1 MSYYKYEIINIPSIG
16 YGMIKNNASPY
27 EVLFFDGNKEYF
39 KDEELNK
46 LNDKSK
52 LDSLTLKDIINS
64 KLFEHDLDIDIDSI
78 TINYED
84 IYDNVKIE
92 PTYVQ
97 KIFTKSR
104 PILIKIEYKNNLLL
118 VDNYNSTYI
127 KESIAKLVKIA
138 RTYYIKEDEKKAK
151 EIKSS
156 SPLKETFKQELHS
169 SKSFLEKYVFLRKF
183 FKENTIDNKFLDFLA
198 KEYLQKNRFDIL
210 LDEKTYLMLL
220 TFFYYHNK
228 LKTYFVSKYEY
239 ARYRSL
245 KYDSINESFEL
256 IRTIISIEERNV
268 RYSNELHNRLSD
280 YYSLDRNILLIILI
294 SSFELDFNYLP
305 YFLEY
310 DFTKEEANFVLKN
323 YTNEKNLAFFKI
335 IFKNLDLS
343 ELKNIPYSISM
354 IKSYL
359 GYYTLSI
366 LTPSNFESFVDI
378 ILESKDI
385 NLKNS
390 LIFEILDNLSIKMKK
405 FPSINKLFES
415 NNDFYIN
422 EAYKFRCENDN
433 IYKFN
438 KNFENIN
445 QFKLYI
451 LHLLT
456 PNNEGEENSKIH
468 YEFESSLNHFG
479 LYINYKF
486 DEEHSLSLY
495 EMDIY
500 LSSFTLEINSNLS
513 KESTRTLLDYVSK
526 KENLSLK
533 LISFFNKYENYYKEK
548 NNKEFYDELSDIK
561 IDNINKRL
569 ASIEVHLELENK
581 DIIHKIGIDKF
592 YKIRNI
598 QDFLS
603 SFGYGL
609 EKEFSKYFTFTCEF
623 DNLEETSKE
632 YLYYINT
639 LDRISLSD
647 YDYLDNLFK
656 IYKNHYI
663 FIGDDK
669 YLVKLDS
676 LDRKI
681 LIKNDYTFEYDKL
694 NENYEF
700 INDSIYCYNK
710 ITKEI
715 NVYSSSPLTKKLLPL
730 IKKYNPNIKKYIEDF
745 KYKYYLN
752 SEEEFNLE
760 NDIESIFKK
769 KELIINSYYSLNKNY
784 EINVKDE
791 LFLNGDKTYYSS
803 LNPYLQNV
811 YNVYKSIL
819 EDLGFINDKLPS
831 NRLLEFLKADL
842 SRLRKISNVF
852 LDEKIQKLKLKDFSS
867 PTFTS
872 DISSGVMSVIK
883 SDSEYTDEELFKIY
897 KSLEKNE
904 KFVILNDD
912 VIDLNND
919 DSKKFKELV
928 EDYNLSDKNELNFEK
943 KLPLYYAFKNNPLI
957 QSSSMDDYYTNFND
971 ELKNYKNI
979 DNVKLNVNA
988 DLRDYQKEAYNWL
1001 NIIYKYNLGGILADD
1016 MGLGKTLEVISFI
1029 STLEIKKP
1037 ILIVTPTS
1045 LIFNWINEFNKFL
1058 PSKTLIPIYGKEE
1071 TRKNTIAE
1079 MQNEIYITSYDTLR
1093 NDLESY
1099 KEKEFELIILDEAQ
1113 FIKNSNA
1120 KKTQSVK
1127 EIKAD
1132 HKLVLTGTPIENS
1145 VSDLWSLFDFLM
1157 PGFFPQESNFKSEY
1171 LNSESYRKITKKR
1184 VTPFILK
1191 RTKED
1196 SLNDLPSKEEIIMT
1210 SEMNSKEREVYEAT
1224 RIEAKNI
1231 LDKSKDFISI
1241 LGYLTLLRE
1250 ICIDPS
1256 LVYSNFNHKSSKLDL
1271 MEKITLDEI
1280 SKGNRVLIFSQFV
1293 KALEKIENKLNENN
1307 IKYLYIDGQTKS
1319 EDRVNIANEF
1329 NNDESIKVCVISL
1342 KAGGTGLNLTGA
1354 NIVIHLDPWWNYS
1367 KEAQASDRV
1376 YRIGQTKDVKVYKLV
1391 SQNTVEENVIY
1402 LQNKKKE
1409 LAEEILSDS
1418 DKMTKLTKED
1428 LMFLL
1433 NE

>member
-1 MSYYKYEIINIPSIG
+1 MSYYKYEIVNIPSIG
-16 YGMIKNNASPY
+16 YGMIKNNTSPY
-27 EVLFFDGNKEYF
+27 EVLFFDGEKENF
-39 KDEELNK
+39 KEEELNK

-52 LDSLTLKDIINS
+52 VDSLTLKDIINS

-84 IYDNVKIE
+84 IYENTKIE
-92 PTYVQ
+92 DTYVQ

-138 RTYYIKEDEKKAK
+138 RTYYQKEDERIKKEAK
-151 EIKSS
+151 AST
-156 SPLKETFKQELHS
+156 PLTTIFKKELNS
-169 SKSFLEKYVFLRKF
+169 SKPFLEKYVFLRKF
-183 FKENTIDNKFLDFLA
+183 FRENEINDKFLDFLA
-198 KEYLQKNRFDIL
+198 KEYLFKNRNNIL
-210 LDEKTYLMLL
+210 VDEKTYLTLL
-220 TFFYYHNK
+220 TFFFTHNK
-228 LKTYFVSKYEY
+228 LKTYFNKKYEY
-239 ARYRSL
+239 SNYRRLS
-245 KYDSINESFEL
+245 YYSISDSFEL
-256 IRTIISIEERNV
+256 IKNIISLEERNIT
-268 RYSNELHNRLSD
+268 YSNSLAKALEN
-280 YYSLDRNILLIILI
+280 YYSIDPNILLIILI
-294 SSFELDFNYLP
+294 SRFQFEENYLS
-305 YFLEY
+305 YFLQY
-310 DFTKEEANFVLKN
+310 DFSDEEANFVLKN
-323 YTNEKNLAFFKI
+323 YTNKQNFPFFKI
-335 IFKNLDLS
+335 IFKNLNLDSLKDIPYNIPLINNFLNNYS
-343 ELKNIPYSISM
+343 ITHVSSSNLDTLIKTQAELKD
-354 IKSYL
+354 
-359 GYYTLSI
+359 
-366 LTPSNFESFVDI
+366 ESF
-378 ILESKDI
+378 
-385 NLKNS
+385 KNS
-390 LIFEILDNLSIKMKK
+390 LICSIFNSQFLNLKNESIKN
-405 FPSINKLFES
+405 FFES
-415 NNDFYIN
+415 MNDFYLN
-422 EAYKFRCENDN
+422 EAYKFRCENH
-433 IYKFN
+433 YRYSFSKE
-438 KNFENIN
+438 FENLN
-445 QFKLYI
+445 QFKLYV
-451 LHLLT
+451 LHLLN
-456 PNNEGEENSKIH
+456 PSNEQGENSKIFSSTSITLNN
-468 YEFESSLNHFG
+468 FELEIRYKIDNENSLN
-479 LYINYKF
+479 LYSMSI
-486 DEEHSLSLY
+486 DLDDLSL
-495 EMDIY
+495 EIY
-500 LSSFTLEINSNLS
+500 SSLS
-513 KESTRTLLDYVSK
+513 KESTRVLLDYVSK
-526 KENLSLK
+526 KENLSMK
-533 LISFFNKYENYYKEK
+533 LISFFNKYENYYKEI
-548 NNKEFYDELSDIK
+548 NNKKFYEELSDIK
-561 IDNINKRL
+561 IDNQASKL
-569 ASIEVHLELENK
+569 ATLEIHFDLEN
-581 DIIHKIGIDKF
+581 DEIIHKIGIDKF
-592 YKIRNI
+592 YKIRSI
-598 QDFLS
+598 FDFLR
-603 SFGYGL
+603 SFDSKST
-609 EKEFSKYFTFTCEF
+609 KEYSKYFRFKSDF
-623 DNLEETSKE
+623 NNLEETSRK
-632 YLYYINT
+632 YVYYINT
-639 LDRISLSD
+639 IYDISLSNHE
-647 YDYLDNLFK
+647 YLDNLFR
-656 IYKNHYI
+656 IYKGKYI
-663 FIGDDK
+663 YINEEK

-676 LDRKI
+676 LDKKI

-700 INDSIYCYNK
+700 ISDSIYCFNK

-715 NVYSSSPLTKKLLPL
+715 NIYSSSELTKKLLPL
-730 IKKYNPNIKKYIEDF
+730 IKKYNPNIKNYIEDF

-760 NDIESIFKK
+760 NNIESIFKK
-769 KELIINSYYSLNKNY
+769 KELIINSYYSLSKNY
-784 EINVKDE
+784 EIDVKDE
-791 LFLNGDKTYYSS
+791 LFLNNQKTNYSS

-819 EDLGFINDKLPS
+819 EDLGFINNKLPS
-831 NRLLEFLKADL
+831 FKLLEFLKADL
-842 SRLRKISNVF
+842 SRLRKISNVY

-897 KSLEKNE
+897 KTLQKNE

-912 VIDLNND
+912 VIDLSND

-928 EDYNLSDKNELNFEK
+928 EDYNLNDKNELNFEK

-957 QSSSMDDYYTNFND
+957 KSSSMDDYYTNFNE

-979 DNVKLNVNA
+979 DNVKLDVNA
-988 DLRDYQKEAYNWL
+988 ELRDYQKEAYNWL

-1029 STLEIKKP
+1029 STLDFKKP

-1071 TRKNTIAE
+1071 SRKNTIALME
-1079 MQNEIYITSYDTLR
+1079 NGIYITSYDTLR
-1093 NDLESY
+1093 NDLDSY

-1157 PGFFPQESNFKSEY
+1157 PGFFPQESEFKSKY
-1171 LNSESYRKITKKR
+1171 LNIESYRNVTKKR

-1196 SLNDLPSKEEIIMT
+1196 SLNDLPTKEEIIMT
-1210 SEMNSKEREVYEAT
+1210 SEMNPNERKVYEAT

-1256 LVYSNFNHKSSKLDL
+1256 LVYSNFNHNSSKLDL

-1376 YRIGQTKDVKVYKLV
+1376 YRIGQTKNVKVYKLV

>member
-16 YGMIKNNASPY
+16 YGMIKNSTSPY
-27 EVLFFDGNKEYF
+27 EVLFFDGNREFF
-39 KDEELNK
+39 KDEELDK

-64 KLFEHDLDIDIDSI
+64 KLFDNDLNIDIDSI
-78 TINYED
+78 VINYDD

-92 PTYVQ
+92 SSYVQ

-118 VDNYNSTYI
+118 VDNYNSNYI

-138 RTYYIKEDEKKAK
+138 RTYYKKEDEKIKK
-151 EIKSS
+151 ESS
-156 SPLKETFKQELHS
+156 SLSPLIDNFKKELHS
-169 SKSFLEKYVFLRKF
+169 SKSFLEKYVFLRNF
-183 FKENTIDNKFLDFLA
+183 FKENNLTNDFFDFLA
-198 KEYLQKNRFDIL
+198 REYLLKNRFNIL
-210 LDEKTYLMLL
+210 LDEKTYLTLL
-220 TFFYYHNK
+220 TFFFYHDK
-228 LKTYFVSKYEY
+228 LKGYFNIKYAHKREY
-239 ARYRSL
+239 SL
-245 KYDSINESFEL
+245 NYYSINDSFE
-256 IRTIISIEERNV
+256 IIKKIIDLESKNKYIPNG
-268 RYSNELHNRLSD
+268 LFDL
-280 YYSLDRNILLIILI
+280 LDSYPKVDKNILLIILVSNFLLNSKFLTI
-294 SSFELDFNYLP
+294 YLR
-305 YFLEY
+305 YEFSE
-310 DFTKEEANFVLKN
+310 EEANFVLKN
-323 YTNEKNLAFFKI
+323 NQDNLEFLKLVFSNL
-335 IFKNLDLS
+335 NLDA
-343 ELKNIPYSISM
+343 LKKVSYDTSLVFDVISSPKFSL
-354 IKSYL
+354 I
-359 GYYTLSI
+359 
-366 LTPSNFESFVDI
+366 TPSNFDSIIDISLNTDTSDLRENLVYNLMYSRTINFSNPKIKELFDSFNDYY
-378 ILESKDI
+378 
-385 NLKNS
+385 
-390 LIFEILDNLSIKMKK
+390 LSE
-405 FPSINKLFES
+405 L
-415 NNDFYIN
+415 
-422 EAYKFRCENDN
+422 YKFKSENSQAYN
-433 IYKFN
+433 FN
-438 KNFENIN
+438 KTFDNIN
-445 QFKLYI
+445 QFKLFI
-451 LHLLT
+451 LHLL
-456 PNNEGEENSKIH
+456 NNSNEIKENEKII
-468 YEFESSLNHFG
+468 YNINTDLNKFSLE
-479 LYINYKF
+479 IKYKF
-486 DEEHSLSLY
+486 NPYCKVDLY
-495 EMDIY
+495 SMSINLD
-500 LSSFTLEINSNLS
+500 TLNLFINSNLG
-513 KESTRTLLDYVSK
+513 KESTRSVLDYVSS

-548 NNKEFYDELSDIK
+548 NNDMFFNELSNVK
-561 IDNINKRL
+561 IDNSSSKL
-569 ASIEVHLELENK
+569 ASIEIHLDLENEE
-581 DIIHKIGIDKF
+581 IIHKIGIDKF
-592 YKIRNI
+592 YKIKNI
-598 QDFLS
+598 GEFLTSFDFES
-603 SFGYGL
+603 T
-609 EKEFSKYFTFTCEF
+609 KEYSKYFKFTSNYKALDEA
-623 DNLEETSKE
+623 SRE
-632 YLYYINT
+632 YLYYLNSCN
-639 LDRISLSD
+639 DISLSNE
-647 YDYLDNLFK
+647 DYLDNLFN
-656 IYKNHYI
+656 IYKNKFI
-663 FIGDDK
+663 FINDEK

-681 LIKNDYTFEYDKL
+681 LIKNDYSFEYDKL

-700 INDSIYCYNK
+700 INDSIYCFNK

-715 NVYSSSPLTKKLLPL
+715 NIYSSSPLTKKLLPL

-760 NDIESIFKK
+760 NNIESIFKK

-784 EINVKDE
+784 EIEVKDE
-791 LFLNGDKTYYSS
+791 LFLNGEKTYYSS

-811 YNVYKSIL
+811 YRVYNSIL
-819 EDLGFINDKLPS
+819 EDLGFINYKLPS
-831 NRLLEFLKADL
+831 FKLLDFLRADL
-842 SRLRKISNVF
+842 SRLRKISNVY

-867 PTFTS
+867 PSFTS
-872 DISSGVMSVIK
+872 DISSGVMNVIK
-883 SDSEYTDEELFKIY
+883 SDSLYTDEELFKIY
-897 KSLEKNE
+897 KSLERNE

-919 DSKKFKELV
+919 DSKKFKELI
-928 EDYNLSDKNELNFEK
+928 EDYNLNDKDNLNFEK

-957 QSSSMDDYYTNFND
+957 KSSSMDDYYENFNK

-979 DNVKLNVNA
+979 ENVKLKVNG

-1029 STLEIKKP
+1029 STLEITKP

-1058 PSKTLIPIYGKEE
+1058 PSKKIIPIYGKEE
-1071 TRKNTIAE
+1071 TRKNTIAL

-1099 KEKEFELIILDEAQ
+1099 KDKEFELIILDEAQ

-1127 EIKAD
+1127 EINAN

-1157 PGFFPQESNFKSEY
+1157 PGFFPQESNFKSNY
-1171 LNSESYRKITKKR
+1171 LNDESYRKITKKR

-1210 SEMNSKEREVYEAT
+1210 SEMNSKEKEVYEAT

-1231 LDKSKDFISI
+1231 LDKSRDFISI

-1256 LVYSNFNHKSSKLDL
+1256 LVYSNFNHNSSKLDL
-1271 MEKITLDEI
+1271 MEKIALEEI
-1280 SKGNRVLIFSQFV
+1280 KKGNRILIFSQFV
-1293 KALEKIENKLNENN
+1293 KALSKIEDKLNENN

-1376 YRIGQTKDVKVYKLV
+1376 YRIGQTKDVKVYKLI
-1391 SQNTVEENVIY
+1391 SKGTVEENVIY

-1409 LAEEILSDS
+1409 LAQEILSDS